1 MLDINLKQNKKIGV
15 LFAIVGGIASTLA
28 IIVYLQRLKHAREEK
43 QIRALDREIKKLQ
56 LAQLQKN
63 GD

>member
-1 MLDINLKQNKKIGV
+1 MLDINLKQNKKIGI
-15 LFAIVGGIASTLA
+15 LFTLVGVTASVLA
-28 IIVYLQRLKHAREEK
+28 IIVYLQRIKHGKEEK

-56 LAQLQKN
+56 LAQLQKD